1 MSVLANP
8 EKGIDLTN
16 LKSWCKERMAPY
28 IVPSEWKIYKELPR
42 NALGKV
48 NKVEFAKVAFTNS
61 DSPSS
66 KL

>member
-1 MSVLANP
+1 MLVLTNP
-8 EKGIDLTN
+8 EKGIDLKA

-48 NKVEFAKVAFTNS
+48 NKVEFAKVAFTG
-61 DSPSS
+61 DPLSS